1 MKKNIFLLL
10 IILFCSTYSWSQS
23 YVDATGADRFS
34 STRTLDNFNNLKSII
49 EEDVALIE
57 NVKGSMYYNEI
68 FQESIIIFKGNP
80 INEKAFLRYNSF
92 KDEIEIGKNSKQKK
106 AINALKKDL
115 NVEAQIGNELFKA
128 FALNPKKED
137 EISYLIQIF
146 SNNDLRIYLQRS
158 KKFIDKKSAPS
169 GIGGFLPARFDDR
182 NRLFYTSQLIT
193 KPKEIKINKKSV
205 MNLFPEK
212 QAELKKF
219 IEIKKIKIKDHNDI
233 LYVVENF
240 KPN

>member
-10 IILFCSTYSWSQS
+10 TILFCSINSWSQS

-34 STRTLDNFNNLKSII
+34 STSALDDFNNLKNII
-49 EEDVALIE
+49 EQDEALIE
-57 NVKGSMYYNEI
+57 NVEGSMYYNEI
-68 FQESIIIFKGNP
+68 FQESIIFFKGNP

-92 KDEIEIGKNSKQKK
+92 KDEIEIGKSSNQKK

-128 FALNPKKED
+128 FALNPKKEH

-146 SNNDLRIYLQRS
+146 LNDDLRIYLQKS

-182 NRLFYTSQLIT
+182 NRLYYTSQLIT
-193 KPKEIKINKKSV
+193 KPKEIKINKKSL
-205 MNLFPEK
+205 MNLFAEK
-212 QAELKKF
+212 QAELEKF
-219 IEIKKIKIKDHNDI
+219 MEIKKIKIKDYNDVV
-233 LYVVENF
+233 YVIENF